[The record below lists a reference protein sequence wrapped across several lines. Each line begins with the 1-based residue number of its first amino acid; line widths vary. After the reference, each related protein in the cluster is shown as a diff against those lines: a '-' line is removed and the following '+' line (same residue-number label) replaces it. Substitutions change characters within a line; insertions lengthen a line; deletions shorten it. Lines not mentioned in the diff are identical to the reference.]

1 MCVRHKHL
9 CSMNVRLAQANMRR
23 HFRILFRPT
32 SSNLSIK
39 APSDRSGQPSCS
51 EDMNATRA
59 TSSLVSSS
67 SANIPR
73 KPCPRTA
80 CNISGSASSKGGGAS
95 GTACKTNDSKR
106 VTRLARTVPMG
117 PSRHQC
123 THSLSL
129 THSTDIP
136 RKPSTHKARHRQTA
150 RERSHLASQSRQR
163 HQRPRHAS

>member
-1 MCVRHKHL
+1 MREEG
-9 CSMNVRLAQANMRR
+9 REGLAGGEACAARTCMRR
-23 HFRILFRPT
+23 HFRIHLVTHFRPT
-32 SSNLSIK
+32 SSSLSIK

-67 SANIPR
+67 SVNIPR
-73 KPCPRTA
+73 NPCSRTA

-106 VTRLARTVPMG
+106 VTRLARTVPMV

-123 THSLSL
+123 THTYTHTH
-129 THSTDIP
+129 THSTGIP
-136 RKPSTHKARHRQTA
+136 RKLCTHTGRHRQTA
-150 RERSHLASQSRQR
+150 RERSHLASQ
-163 HQRPRHAS
+163 